1 MKKVKDDF
9 FDRAQTWLPDLQRY
23 IAAKLKQAE
32 AQGLLPKH
40 MYSASELSDAVLLEL
55 YKERVPSA
63 NLKSVKVRAFSKA
76 KQKLDEL
83 MKRESVHQKEIPL
96 GEIIDNELRL
106 MNEAF
111 STDGDGDLLPLE
123 ELDDISYHQEDY
135 KKQYFLLSDDTRR
148 SVYRALG
155 IEAEPEE
162 DETEKVEYFLRHLP
176 EETRNIFELYTFG
189 SLPVG
194 EIAGLLSL
202 NEENVEHAL
211 VTIRQTYKS
220 FVKTYSR

>member
-1 MKKVKDDF
+1 MKKTKDDF
-9 FDRAQTWLPDLQRY
+9 FARAQTWLPDLQRY
-23 IAAKLKQAE
+23 MAAKLKQAE

-55 YKERVPSA
+55 YKEHAPFDDSRSM
-63 NLKSVKVRAFSKA
+63 KVRAFSKA

-148 SVYRALG
+148 DVYRALG
-155 IEAEPEE
+155 ISEESEEAEER
-162 DETEKVEYFLRHLP
+162 KVEYFLHHLP
-176 EETRNIFELYTFG
+176 EETRNIFELHTFG

-194 EIAGLLSL
+194 EIAELLSL
-202 NEENVEHAL
+202 SEEDVEHAL

-220 FVKTYSR
+220 FVKMYSR